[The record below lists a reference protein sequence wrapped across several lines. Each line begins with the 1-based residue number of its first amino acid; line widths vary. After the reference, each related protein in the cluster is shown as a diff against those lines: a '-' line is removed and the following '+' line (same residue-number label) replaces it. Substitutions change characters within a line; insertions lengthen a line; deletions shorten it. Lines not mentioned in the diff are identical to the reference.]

1 MAVDLKSATPDTTLP
16 STGFLFG
23 ADSQAAAAP
32 SVYPLSALAQTLLGG
47 TSLSGDTVT
56 ASKPLLDM
64 AQTWNNAAVTF
75 TADKINV
82 TDTASNAASLLF
94 DRQVNGVSQFSIN
107 KAGVVVG
114 GPNSGFSFGGGIF
127 WLNSSSGFRPVIGAN
142 YHLGFSANSSGY
154 PSTSISPL
162 GAGSLAIGNG
172 SPGDLSGS
180 LSVLTVALG
189 SSSINKQLIVDGS
202 SGTFQINS
210 GGYIAWGNSSNL
222 VGATLQTKLYQD
234 AAGTLALRNGANA
247 QAFNVYN
254 TYTDASNYERLG
266 VRWSS
271 DVAYLGPQKAG
282 TGSDRLMVVQ
292 TGIVTVAALPSAS
305 TAGAGARAMVSDAT
319 ATTFASTVSGGGAN
333 KVPVVSD
340 GTDWLIG

>member
-1 MAVDLKSATPDTTLP
+1 MAVNLKTATPDTTLP
-16 STGFLFG
+16 TAGFLFG
-23 ADSQAAAAP
+23 ADSQSASAP
-32 SVYPLSALAQTLLGG
+32 SVYPLSALAQTLLGA
-47 TSLSGDTVT
+47 TAFSGDTVT

-82 TDTASNAASLLF
+82 TNTASNAASLIF
-94 DRQVNGVSQFSIN
+94 DRQVGGVSKASIDITGKFS
-107 KAGVVVG
+107 ASTVLLSG
-114 GPNSGFSFGGGIF
+114 GSSAVPTVSQNGNSGFFFG
-127 WLNSSSGFRPVIGAN
+127 NSGYTIGVSYAGSQWATFGFTQFRVGSTSTLGWANDSGGAN
-142 YHLGFSANSSGY
+142 AADV
-154 PSTSISPL
+154 I
-162 GAGSLAIGNG
+162 LAR
-172 SPGDLSGS
+172 
-180 LSVLTVALG
+180 
-189 SSSINKQLIVDGS
+189 
-202 SGTFQINS
+202 
-210 GGYIAWGNSSNL
+210 
-222 VGATLQTKLYQD
+222 D
-234 AAGTLALRNGANA
+234 AANILGLRNGTNA

-271 DVAYLGPQKAG
+271 NVAYLGPQKAG

-292 TGIVTVAALPSAS
+292 TGIVAVASLPDAS

-340 GTDWLIG
+340 GTNWIIG